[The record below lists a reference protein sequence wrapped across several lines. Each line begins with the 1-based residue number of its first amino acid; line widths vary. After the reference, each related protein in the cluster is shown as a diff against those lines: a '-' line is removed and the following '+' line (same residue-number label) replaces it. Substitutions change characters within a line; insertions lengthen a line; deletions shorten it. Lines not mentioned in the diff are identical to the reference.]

1 MDLLKCAKNYLRLEA
16 VKTIYT
22 SIVEPHFRSC
32 CLVGVVVEKSC
43 LMLQNCAAPIIT
55 NSCYD
60 ASSLPL
66 IESLEWLTIKAMIV
80 LKLQLQFINLSM
92 D

>member
-1 MDLLKCAKNYLRLEA
+1 
-16 VKTIYT
+16 
-22 SIVEPHFRSC
+22 
-32 CLVGVVVEKSC
+32 
-43 LMLQNCAAPIIT
+43 MLQNCAAPIIT